1 MAASSRWTRI
11 QHRRGRQSLPGTA
24 PLGAP
29 AGGDGAIEAYGP
41 GGTAILVEL
50 DAGAGPGTAEAV
62 RRACARFH
70 GVPGARGAVSYL
82 FNRVG
87 LLAYPAPA
95 TDQKTLDQKALDQR
109 TMDPAPIQA
118 RALAAG
124 AEDVVTAADGST
136 EVLTAP
142 GDLPA
147 VRAALE
153 AAGLVPAV
161 AGVVQR
167 SEVLVELGP
176 AEAEEL
182 NALLDALAEVPGVR
196 DVWSNGSV
204 AP

>member
-11 QHRRGRQSLPGTA
+11 QHRRGRQSLPGTD
-24 PLGAP
+24 PLRAP

-50 DAGAGPGTAEAV
+50 DAGAGQGTADAV

-95 TDQKTLDQKALDQR
+95 ADQTPMDQ
-109 TMDPAPIQA
+109 APIQA

-124 AEDVVTAADGST
+124 AEDVVTAPDGST

-167 SEVLVELGP
+167 SEAVVELGP

-182 NALLDALAEVPGVR
+182 KALLDALAEVPGVR

-204 AP
+204 AS